1 MAAREVERYNKAVR
15 RNISSLLTKC
25 ENYSSLGG
33 IELALYISFPQN
45 GGFVSYESANL
56 NWRQDIE
63 AKDLAVLQP
72 RYPSLPF
79 FAYAPFSGP
88 EWDEFAVAVRTD
100 AVGATEPLSLLVQR
114 ALQELSGVLE
124 STREVLF
131 QNSQRLAIRLEARL
145 EGIQDVLN
153 ALLQGRVPITTG
165 YFGAGP
171 AVALAPAPAPS
182 TAPTL
187 NFNTALAP
195 APEPLVPGMPVV
207 TALARVFTV
216 GDVWMEWEEGIAG
229 QPAVRVLEETWGSR
243 WRPGNGV
250 KVQFCRR
257 KVIWDELLARTA
269 SGKSKEEAVVELE
282 LLRAGRSLN
291 RLVDELKKRRQR
303 GQGQG
308 QIRVQVGT
316 PVPDDP
322 GPGQGPG
329 PTRGQGHR
337 GRWTRLGRR
346 RTAPRRR

>member
-1 MAAREVERYNKAVR
+1 MVDCASNAACRY
-15 RNISSLLTKC
+15 
-25 ENYSSLGG
+25 
-33 IELALYISFPQN
+33 
-45 GGFVSYESANL
+45 
-56 NWRQDIE
+56 
-63 AKDLAVLQP
+63 

-79 FAYAPFSGP
+79 FAYAPFNGP
-88 EWDEFAVAVRTD
+88 EWDEFAVAVRSD

-114 ALQELSGVLE
+114 ALPELSGVLE
-124 STREVLF
+124 STRESLLR
-131 QNSQRLAIRLEARL
+131 NSQRLAIRLEARL
-145 EGIQDVLN
+145 EGIQGGLD
-153 ALLQGRVPITTG
+153 ALLQGKVPITFTG

-171 AVALAPAPAPS
+171 AVSSALAPAPS

-187 NFNTALAP
+187 NPNTAPAP
-195 APEPLVPGMPVV
+195 APEPLAPDMPVV

-216 GDVWMEWEEGIAG
+216 RDVWKEWGEGIAG
-229 QPAVRVLEETWGSR
+229 QPAVRELEKTWGSR

-250 KVQFCRR
+250 RVQFCRR

-269 SGKSKEEAVVELE
+269 SGKSEEEAVAELE

-291 RLVDELKKRRQR
+291 RLVDELKQRRRR

-322 GPGQGPG
+322 SPGPGHGPS
-329 PTRGQGHR
+329 RGQGHR